1 MISPPQNPKRYLPSW
16 LSSPLSSTAHK
27 CVAVRINATTC
38 DSLLRTYKGLG
49 GRGCFQSFLQP
60 LFPKS
65 LAGSLCQVED
75 GPGTHGLGASCDRRN
90 STLLCGCQRR
100 TTDSLCP
107 ILGKDICR
115 QRQIFH
121 DLGQVILQLF
131 NGFSVS
137 RFPVWRHTDG
147 ATW

>member
-1 MISPPQNPKRYLPSW
+1 MPIATPTRTEQSHRKW
-16 LSSPLSSTAHK
+16 LSKCDPSLALPKTDAKQKTCSPTSGTF
-27 CVAVRINATTC
+27 
-38 DSLLRTYKGLG
+38 SLL
-49 GRGCFQSFLQP
+49 RGCFQSFLQP